1 MHHCPLNVHVCR
13 GPFHL
18 ETHVGVTSVRLQM
31 GESCKN
37 AIVVELKPPQKDM
50 SRIKDITHGIC
61 DCGFGKRVLANGI
74 K

>member
-1 MHHCPLNVHVCR
+1 MCC
-13 GPFHL
+13 GPSLL

-31 GESCKN
+31 GKSCKN
-37 AIVVELKPPQKDM
+37 AIVFELKPLQKDM
-50 SRIKDITHGIC
+50 FKIKDITHGMC